1 MDPRNGKVYESAEV
15 ARSAGVPAPVEV
27 NAQDILAL
35 RRLYHKARVAKVRA
49 TKKAKRAAV
58 AKSRRS
64 NRSTK

>member
-1 MDPRNGKVYESAEV
+1 MDPRNGKVYPSIEE
-15 ARSAGVPAPVEV
+15 ARAAGVPAPVEV
-27 NAQDILAL
+27 TSDDILAL

-58 AKSRRS
+58 AKSRRA